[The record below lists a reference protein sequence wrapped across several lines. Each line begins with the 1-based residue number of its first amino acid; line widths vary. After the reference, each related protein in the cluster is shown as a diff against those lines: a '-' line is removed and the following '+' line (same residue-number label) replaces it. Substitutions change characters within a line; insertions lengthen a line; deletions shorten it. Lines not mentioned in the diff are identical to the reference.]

1 MLEKEN
7 PQVTRRYHFPE
18 HCWMCVTRH
27 LSKVSVI
34 FGCIVLAGLYGN
46 VLIFCVLQI
55 MCQIAYLK
63 FWQKNVRSC
72 RGPWLRAFQ
81 WVNLFPERCPDNCGQ
96 RWPPSHGISVWCER
110 CIVGPASTMWLTPR
124 HSLQYLHWGASLALL
139 HMLFHRV
146 PSNSIG
152 RNWAN
157 VSLFVAFFNSDQHFQ
172 VLSYAA
178 VFLGMVCVGSLD
190 SNRAYHPLGIEKRCW
205 ECQLHI
211 LGNNGLGWQCR
222 VFQRQLW
229 CDTIY

>member
-18 HCWMCVTRH
+18 HCWMWVTRH

-63 FWQKNVRSC
+63 YWQKNVRSC

-110 CIVGPASTMWLTPR
+110 CIVGPASTMSLTPR
-124 HSLQYLHWGASLALL
+124 HSLQYLHCRRFPCSSSHALPL
-139 HMLFHRV
+139 CPQQFH
-146 PSNSIG
+146 
-152 RNWAN
+152 W
-157 VSLFVAFFNSDQHFQ
+157 QK
-172 VLSYAA
+172 LSKC
-178 VFLGMVCVGSLD
+178 FPVCC
-190 SNRAYHPLGIEKRCW
+190 I
-205 ECQLHI
+205 
-211 LGNNGLGWQCR
+211 
-222 VFQRQLW
+222 F
-229 CDTIY
+229 